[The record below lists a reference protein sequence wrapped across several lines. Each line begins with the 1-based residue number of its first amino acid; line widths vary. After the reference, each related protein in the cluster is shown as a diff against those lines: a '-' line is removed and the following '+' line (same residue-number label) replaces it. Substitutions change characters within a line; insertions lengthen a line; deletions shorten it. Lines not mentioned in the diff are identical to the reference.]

1 MFTALFF
8 LMDTRRNS
16 LAVSVG
22 IMLYASTGVSDHHFE
37 LSNLFMCAGQLQS
50 ILLLGD
56 QMTMAVA
63 AVAGCRLILRIRCS
77 ESPTS
82 DTSDTDVGSWEARLG
97 EMSA

>member
-1 MFTALFF
+1 
-8 LMDTRRNS
+8 MDTRRNS

-22 IMLYASTGVSDHHFE
+22 IMLYASTGVSDSHVE
-37 LSNLFMCAGQLQS
+37 LSNFFMCAGQLQS

-56 QMTMAVA
+56 QMTIAVA
-63 AVAGCRLILRIRCS
+63 AVAGCRLILRMRCSDS

-82 DTSDTDVGSWEARLG
+82 NDSDTDVGSWDVRLG